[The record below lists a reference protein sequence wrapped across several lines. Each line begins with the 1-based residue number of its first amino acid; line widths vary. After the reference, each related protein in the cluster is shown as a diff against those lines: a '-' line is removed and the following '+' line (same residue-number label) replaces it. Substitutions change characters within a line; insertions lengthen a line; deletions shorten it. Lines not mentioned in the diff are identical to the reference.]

1 MKKSPLT
8 SHELAL
14 IQSVLARHQEVVRA
28 IVFGSRAKGTHT
40 DRSDVDLSL
49 LGPVTPLQAEALA
62 AELDELPLP
71 LLFDVN
77 SFEHVGLPALREHI
91 ERVGIEIYPNY
102 QGAGAVCLKEGPL
115 LGDSV

>member
-1 MKKSPLT
+1 MKRSPLT
-8 SHELAL
+8 SHELVL

-28 IVFGSRAKGTHT
+28 IIFGSRAKGTQT

-77 SFEHVGLPALREHI
+77 SFEHIGLPALREHI
-91 ERVGIEIYPNY
+91 QRVGIEIYPNY
-102 QGAGAVCLKEGPL
+102 PGAGIGSSQRELL
-115 LGDSV
+115 LGASE

>member
-1 MKKSPLT
+1 MKRTPLT

-14 IQSVLARHQEVVRA
+14 IRSVLARHQEVVRA

-49 LGPVTPLQAEALA
+49 VGPVTPLQAEALA

-102 QGAGAVCLKEGPL
+102 QGAGVGSLKEGSL